1 MRAISIRILGVALAC
16 AAGLGGGRPAE
27 AQLFGGGIPILA
39 PDPTIAPMQSLSQYQ
54 LGEPGAGANLAT
66 AAAGVPIQGNFM
78 NSPMGSAMVY
88 GTMMGNPSAF
98 GVPSAMAT
106 SSSTAATTAAATNL
120 QTAQLGMMW
129 MMANQQNS
137 APGSSRMSVSPS
149 SGATQAA
156 PDDRIRSRV
165 TVQTR
170 NRPGGLSA
178 RYFSRSATRA
188 TYPRRYFDR
197 RPSSFP

>member
-1 MRAISIRILGVALAC
+1 MRTMAMRILGMTLAC
-16 AAGLGGGRPAE
+16 AASWSGGRSAQ

-39 PDPTIAPMQSLSQYQ
+39 PDPTIAPMQNLSQYQ

-66 AAAGVPIQGNFM
+66 AAAGVPIQGNFL
-78 NSPMGSAMVY
+78 NSPMGSAMMY
-88 GTMMGNPSAF
+88 GTILGNPSAF
-98 GVPSAMAT
+98 GIPSAVSS

-129 MMANQQNS
+129 MMSNQQGMG
-137 APGSSRMSVSPS
+137 PGSSRMSASPS
-149 SGATQAA
+149 SGVAPAV

-165 TVQTR
+165 SVRTR
-170 NRPGGLSA
+170 NRPGGLTA

-188 TYPRRYFDR
+188 TYPRNYFDR
-197 RPSSFP
+197 RPSAFP